1 MKQSLQL
8 KLHQQ
13 LTLTPQL
20 QQSIRLLQLS
30 TLELSHEISQMLQ
43 ENPMLERLDGED
55 RFDGN
60 FGENV
65 AEKQE
70 KPYDIPASRVAGEVS
85 SSNSTDHN
93 NDHCNEHP
101 GEQPAADSRQ
111 ERSTE
116 DAAPG
121 RDDIYDDMAW
131 GNRATASASGSDD
144 DDEEHSFQQAD
155 PSQTGLHQHLIDQL
169 ALSPLSQRDRQLI
182 TLLIEALDDDGYLT
196 VPLEELQTL
205 FPEEMEL
212 EPIELSTALKLLQ
225 SLDPTGVGARN
236 LGECLW
242 LQLRALPAETPNLE
256 KAKQLVSQHLT
267 LLADREYGKLKR
279 ALHLADDELTG
290 LRRLITSLN
299 PRPGAKFSSSNT
311 HYVAPDVFVKKV
323 KGVWLV
329 SLNAEAMPKLRINE
343 LYAGILRGNKEGNS
357 SLGTQLQE
365 ARWLIKNVQQ
375 RFETI
380 LKVSQAIVDR
390 QRLFF
395 EHGDVAMRP
404 LTLKEIADTVE
415 LHEST
420 ISRVTTQKY
429 MMTPRGL
436 YEFKHFFGSSLATE
450 EGGATSSTAI
460 RALIKQF
467 IESEDHAKPYSD
479 NTLAEQLGKQGFV
492 VARRTVAKY
501 RELLNIPP
509 ANQRKSI

>member
-30 TLELSHEISQMLQ
+30 TLELSQEISQMLQ
-43 ENPMLERLDGED
+43 DNPLLERLDGED
-55 RFDGN
+55 RFDGGAIEAPRDTS
-60 FGENV
+60 GEKSGEGGTE
-65 AEKQE
+65 A
-70 KPYDIPASRVAGEVS
+70 PADE
-85 SSNSTDHN
+85 
-93 NDHCNEHP
+93 P
-101 GEQPAADSRQ
+101 RQ
-111 ERSTE
+111 E
-116 DAAPG
+116 
-121 RDDIYDDMAW
+121 RDDIYEEMAW
-131 GNRATASASGSDD
+131 GDRAVSAAGNSDD
-144 DDEEHSFQQAD
+144 DDEHGFQQAD
-155 PSQTGLHQHLIDQL
+155 TSQAGLHQHLADQL

-182 TLLIEALDDDGYLT
+182 GLLIEALDDDGYLST
-196 VPLEELQTL
+196 TLEELETL

-212 EPIELSTALKLLQ
+212 DPLELSTALKLLQ
-225 SLDPTGVGARN
+225 SLDPTGVGARD

-242 LQLRALPAETPNLE
+242 LQLKALPATTPNLE
-256 KAKQLVSQHLT
+256 KAKLLVREHLG
-267 LLADREYGKLKR
+267 LLADREYGKIKR
-279 ALHLADDELTG
+279 LLDLSDTEFTC
-290 LRRLITSLN
+290 LRHLITSLN
-299 PRPGAKFSSSNT
+299 PRPGSAYSPLDT
-311 HYVAPDVFVKKV
+311 RYVAPDVFVKKV
-323 KGVWLV
+323 KGMWMV
-329 SLNAEAMPKLRINE
+329 SLNAEAVPKLRINE
-343 LYAGILRGNKEGNS
+343 MYAGILRGNKDGGS
-357 SLGTQLQE
+357 SLSVQLQE

-390 QRLFF
+390 QRMFF

-436 YEFKHFFGSSLATE
+436 YEFKYFFGSSLATD

-467 IESEDHAKPYSD
+467 IEAENRTKPLSD
-479 NTLAEQLGKQGFV
+479 NTIAELLGKQGFV

>member
-30 TLELSHEISQMLQ
+30 TLELSQEISQMLQ
-43 ENPMLERLDGED
+43 DNPLLERLDGED
-55 RFDGN
+55 RFDGGAIDSQRDTQN
-60 FGENV
+60 QTGNEGGSESNRDTP
-65 AEKQE
+65 AEE
-70 KPYDIPASRVAGEVS
+70 P
-85 SSNSTDHN
+85 
-93 NDHCNEHP
+93 
-101 GEQPAADSRQ
+101 RQ
-111 ERSTE
+111 E
-116 DAAPG
+116 
-121 RDDIYDDMAW
+121 RDDIYEEMAW
-131 GNRATASASGSDD
+131 GDRAVSGSGSGSNDD
-144 DDEEHSFQQAD
+144 DDEHGFQQAD
-155 PSQTGLHQHLIDQL
+155 TSHTGLHQYLADQL
-169 ALSPLSQRDRQLI
+169 ALTPLSQRDRQLI
-182 TLLIEALDDDGYLT
+182 ALLIEALDDDGYLST
-196 VPLEELQTL
+196 TLEELEAL

-212 EPIELSTALKLLQ
+212 DPLELSTALKLLQ
-225 SLDPTGVGARN
+225 SLDPTGVGARD

-242 LQLRALPAETPNLE
+242 LQLKALPATTPNLE
-256 KAKQLVSQHLT
+256 KAKVLVRDHLS
-267 LLADREYGKLKR
+267 LLADREYGKIKR
-279 ALHLADDELTG
+279 LLDLSDTEFTC
-290 LRRLITSLN
+290 LRHLITSLN
-299 PRPGAKFSSSNT
+299 PRPGSAYAPLDT
-311 HYVAPDVFVKKV
+311 RYVAPDVFVKKV
-323 KGVWLV
+323 KGMWMV
-329 SLNAEAMPKLRINE
+329 SLNAEAVPKLRINE
-343 LYAGILRGNKEGNS
+343 MYAGILRGNKDGGS
-357 SLGTQLQE
+357 SLSVQLQE

-390 QRLFF
+390 QRMFF

-429 MMTPRGL
+429 MMTSRGL
-436 YEFKHFFGSSLATE
+436 YEFKYFFGSSLATD

-467 IESEDHAKPYSD
+467 IEAENRTKPLSD
-479 NTLAEQLGKQGFV
+479 NTIAELLGKQGFV

>member
-30 TLELSHEISQMLQ
+30 TLELSQEISQMLQ
-43 ENPMLERLDGED
+43 DNPLLERLDGED
-55 RFDGN
+55 RFDGGS
-60 FGENV
+60 GESSG
-65 AEKQE
+65 
-70 KPYDIPASRVAGEVS
+70 DMAGERS
-85 SSNSTDHN
+85 
-93 NDHCNEHP
+93 
-101 GEQPAADSRQ
+101 GEAGTNTPAEEPRQ
-111 ERSTE
+111 
-116 DAAPG
+116 D
-121 RDDIYDDMAW
+121 RDDIYEEMAW
-131 GNRATASASGSDD
+131 GDRAVSSSGGSND
-144 DDEEHSFQQAD
+144 DDEEHGFQQAD
-155 PSQTGLHQHLIDQL
+155 TSQTGLHQHLADQL
-169 ALSPLSQRDRQLI
+169 ALTPLSQRDRQLI
-182 TLLIEALDDDGYLT
+182 ALLIEALDDDGYLSAS
-196 VPLEELQTL
+196 LEELQTL
-205 FPEEMEL
+205 FPDEMEL
-212 EPIELSTALKLLQ
+212 DPIELSTALKLLQ
-225 SLDPTGVGARN
+225 SLDPTGVGARD

-242 LQLRALPAETPNLE
+242 LQLKLLSPATPNLE
-256 KAKQLVSQHLT
+256 KAKLLVREHIH
-267 LLADREYGKLKR
+267 LLAEREYGKLKR
-279 ALHLADDELTG
+279 LLDLSDAEFTC
-290 LRRLITSLN
+290 LRQLITSLN
-299 PRPGAKFSSSNT
+299 PRPGGAYAQT
-311 HYVAPDVFVKKV
+311 DTRYVAPDVFVKKV
-323 KGVWLV
+323 KGMWMV
-329 SLNAEAMPKLRINE
+329 SLNAEAVPKLRINE
-343 LYAGILRGNKEGNS
+343 MYAGILRGNKDGGG
-357 SLGTQLQE
+357 SLSAQLQE

-390 QRLFF
+390 QRMFF
-395 EHGDVAMRP
+395 EHGEVAMRP

-436 YEFKHFFGSSLATE
+436 YEFKYFFGSSLATD

-467 IESEDHAKPYSD
+467 IESENRAKPLSD
-479 NTLAEQLGKQGFV
+479 NTIAELLGKQGFV

>member
-30 TLELSHEISQMLQ
+30 TLELSQEISQMLQ
-43 ENPMLERLDGED
+43 DNPLLERLDGED
-55 RFDGN
+55 RFDG
-60 FGENV
+60 GPGMS
-65 AEKQE
+65 AG
-70 KPYDIPASRVAGEVS
+70 DTAGERSGESGS
-85 SSNSTDHN
+85 SDTPSD
-93 NDHCNEHP
+93 EP
-101 GEQPAADSRQ
+101 RQ
-111 ERSTE
+111 E
-116 DAAPG
+116 
-121 RDDIYDDMAW
+121 RDDIYEEMAW
-131 GNRATASASGSDD
+131 GDRAVSGSGSSSNDD
-144 DDEEHSFQQAD
+144 DDEHGFQQAD
-155 PSQTGLHQHLIDQL
+155 TSQAGLHQHLADQL
-169 ALSPLSQRDRQLI
+169 SLTPLSQRDRQLI
-182 TLLIEALDDDGYLT
+182 ALLIEALDDDGYLT
-196 VPLEELQTL
+196 ASLEELQTL

-212 EPIELSTALKLLQ
+212 DPLELSTALKLLQ
-225 SLDPTGVGARN
+225 SLDPTGVGARD

-242 LQLRALPAETPNLE
+242 LQLKVLPAATPNLE
-256 KAKQLVSQHLT
+256 KAKMLVRDHLQ
-267 LLADREYGKLKR
+267 LLAEREYGKIKR
-279 ALHLADDELTG
+279 LLDLTDTDFTHL
-290 LRRLITSLN
+290 RQLITSLN
-299 PRPGAKFSSSNT
+299 PRPGSAFAPLDT
-311 HYVAPDVFVKKV
+311 RYVAPDVFVKKI
-323 KGVWLV
+323 KGMWMV
-329 SLNAEAMPKLRINE
+329 SLNAEAVPKLRINE
-343 LYAGILRGNKEGNS
+343 MYAGILRGNKDGGS
-357 SLGTQLQE
+357 SLNAQLQE

-390 QRLFF
+390 QRMFF
-395 EHGDVAMRP
+395 EHGEVAMRP

-436 YEFKHFFGSSLATE
+436 YEFKYFFGSSLATE

-467 IESEDHAKPYSD
+467 IESENRAKPLSD
-479 NTLAEQLGKQGFV
+479 NTIAELLGKQGFV

-501 RELLNIPP
+501 RELLNLPP

>member
-30 TLELSHEISQMLQ
+30 TLELSQEISQMLQ
-43 ENPMLERLDGED
+43 DNPLLERLDGED
-55 RFDGN
+55 RFDG
-60 FGENV
+60 G
-65 AEKQE
+65 
-70 KPYDIPASRVAGEVS
+70 PGMTAG
-85 SSNSTDHN
+85 DA
-93 NDHCNEHP
+93 P
-101 GEQPAADSRQ
+101 GERSSESSPSDAPAEEPRQ
-111 ERSTE
+111 E
-116 DAAPG
+116 
-121 RDDIYDDMAW
+121 RDDIYEEMAW
-131 GNRATASASGSDD
+131 GDRAVSGSGSSSNDD
-144 DDEEHSFQQAD
+144 DDEHGFQQAD
-155 PSQTGLHQHLIDQL
+155 TSQAGLHQHLADQL
-169 ALSPLSQRDRQLI
+169 SLTPLSQRDRQLI
-182 TLLIEALDDDGYLT
+182 VLLIEALDDDGYLT
-196 VPLEELQTL
+196 ASLEELHTL

-212 EPIELSTALKLLQ
+212 DPMELSTALKLLQ
-225 SLDPTGVGARN
+225 SLDPTGVGARD

-242 LQLRALPAETPNLE
+242 LQLKVLPSTTPNLE
-256 KAKQLVSQHLT
+256 KAKILVREHLH
-267 LLADREYGKLKR
+267 LLAEREYGKIKR
-279 ALHLADDELTG
+279 LLDLSDTDFTHL
-290 LRRLITSLN
+290 RQLITSLN
-299 PRPGAKFSSSNT
+299 PRPGSAYSPIDT
-311 HYVAPDVFVKKV
+311 RYVAPDVFVKKI
-323 KGVWLV
+323 KGMWMV
-329 SLNAEAMPKLRINE
+329 SLNAEAVPKLRINE
-343 LYAGILRGNKEGNS
+343 MYAGILRGNKDGGS
-357 SLGTQLQE
+357 SLSAQLQE

-390 QRLFF
+390 QRMFF
-395 EHGDVAMRP
+395 EHGEVAMRP

-436 YEFKHFFGSSLATE
+436 YEFKYFFGSSLATE

-467 IESEDHAKPYSD
+467 IEAENRAKPLSD
-479 NTLAEQLGKQGFV
+479 NTIAELLGKQGFV

-501 RELLNIPP
+501 RELLNLPP